1 MPLLDEPTRNEV
13 QKILAGMD
21 QPVRLVMFT
30 QGHGGVPECKTCV
43 EDRELAEE
51 VASLSG
57 KIRLEVRDIVADA
70 ALAEQMHVDKIP
82 ALAILND
89 GPSPRDYGIRL
100 FGVPAGFEFSTLIED
115 LLLVSKQQPGLTADT
130 LDQISKIREPVHI
143 QIFTTPT

>member
-1 MPLLDEPTRNEV
+1 
-13 QKILAGMD
+13 MD